1 MSSATSY
8 RPSTVERWLSLV
20 VRYWAANMT
29 LIHNRGSNWPGFGY
43 SDEEKE
49 EMRNMAAQV
58 PKGEFMAFAT
68 ILSVIAI
75 AVFAV
80 VVVAGMYCLIAAI
93 GGEQN
98 MPNTPASLFFL
109 SLALECIVSLTI
121 GLPAAMLPSAAFAGR
136 FYKVQDQDLPSR
148 RVTAHYFHK
157 LWFQITRMTVIMT
170 CAVLPLWI
178 WVPADSKFMAIVRVI
193 VPLLSPLVTGLT
205 TAYYFT
211 AKLKQ
216 DPQAQ

>member
-1 MSSATSY
+1 MSTI
-8 RPSTVERWLSLV
+8 ERWLSLV

-43 SDEEKE
+43 SDAEKE
-49 EMRNMAAQV
+49 EMRAMAAEV
-58 PKGEFMAFAT
+58 PESEYFWFAG

-80 VVVAGMYCLIAAI
+80 VVTAGMYCLIAAI

-121 GLPAAMLPSAAFAGR
+121 GLPAAMLPSAALAGR
-136 FYKVQDQDLPSR
+136 IYRVPDEALPSR
-148 RVTAHYFHK
+148 AVTAHYFHK
-157 LWFQITRMTVIMT
+157 LCFQITRMSLIMT
-170 CAVLPLWI
+170 AAVLPLWLF
-178 WVPADSKFMAIVRVI
+178 VPADSKFMVMVRVI
-193 VPLLSPLVTGLT
+193 APLLSPVVTGLSA
-205 TAYYFT
+205 AYYFT
-211 AKLKQ
+211 ARLKRN
-216 DPQAQ
+216 A